1 MNLEQIQEMWEKDS
15 KIDPDNLHDESLKIP
30 QLHSKYYTLYN
41 TITLLRERAREQY
54 AKVRLERYN
63 YYTGKATA
71 EVYAEEPFPYK
82 VREKDAI
89 QRHLEADDK
98 MNKIDMKIKYY
109 DVMLKFLEEIIRAVS
124 NRTYQIKNAIEWNKF
139 QAGYESRLVRYYRR
153 IMKSFKQLQ
162 EILGG
167 VPNDGYFGHPR
178 LKIENP
184 FSPPKEKTKKTNGG
198 KGLTNKLGNRATE
211 IEDMIKNMR

>member
-54 AKVRLERYN
+54 SKVRLERYN
-63 YYTGKATA
+63 YYTGKAPA
-71 EVYAEEPFPYK
+71 EVYVEEPFPYK

-98 MNKIDMKIKYY
+98 MNKVDMKIKYN
-109 DVMLKFLEEIIRAVS
+109 DIMLKFLEEIIRNIS
-124 NRTYQIKNAIEWNKF
+124 GRTYQIKNAIEWNKF
-139 QAGYESRLVRYYRR
+139 QAGY
-153 IMKSFKQLQ
+153 
-162 EILGG
+162 
-167 VPNDGYFGHPR
+167 N
-178 LKIENP
+178 
-184 FSPPKEKTKKTNGG
+184 
-198 KGLTNKLGNRATE
+198 
-211 IEDMIKNMR
+211 

>member
-54 AKVRLERYN
+54 AKVRLERCN

-98 MNKIDMKIKYY
+98 MNKVDMKIKYY
-109 DVMLKFLEEIIRAVS
+109 DIMLKFLEEIIRNIS
-124 NRTYQIKNAIEWNKF
+124 GRTYQIKNAIEWNKF
-139 QAGYESRLVRYYRR
+139 QAGY
-153 IMKSFKQLQ
+153 
-162 EILGG
+162 
-167 VPNDGYFGHPR
+167 N
-178 LKIENP
+178 
-184 FSPPKEKTKKTNGG
+184 
-198 KGLTNKLGNRATE
+198 
-211 IEDMIKNMR
+211 

>member
-1 MNLEQIQEMWEKDS
+1 MNLEKIQELWEKDS
-15 KIDPDNLHDESLKIP
+15 QIDPDNLHDESLKIP

-41 TITLLRERAREQY
+41 TITLLREKARESY

-98 MNKIDMKIKYY
+98 MNKVDMKIKYY
-109 DVMLKFLEEIIRAVS
+109 DIMLKFLEEIIRNIS
-124 NRTYQIKNAIEWNKF
+124 GRTYQIKNAIEWNKF
-139 QAGYESRLVRYYRR
+139 QAGY
-153 IMKSFKQLQ
+153 
-162 EILGG
+162 
-167 VPNDGYFGHPR
+167 N
-178 LKIENP
+178 
-184 FSPPKEKTKKTNGG
+184 
-198 KGLTNKLGNRATE
+198 
-211 IEDMIKNMR
+211 

>member
-1 MNLEQIQEMWEKDS
+1 MDLEKIQEMWEKDS
-15 KIDPDNLHDESLKIP
+15 HIDPDNLHDESLKIP

-41 TITLLRERAREQY
+41 TITLLREKARESY
-54 AKVRLERYN
+54 AKIRLERYN

-89 QRHLEADDK
+89 QRHLDADDK

-139 QAGYESRLVRYYRR
+139 QAG
-153 IMKSFKQLQ
+153 
-162 EILGG
+162 
-167 VPNDGYFGHPR
+167 FG
-178 LKIENP
+178 
-184 FSPPKEKTKKTNGG
+184 
-198 KGLTNKLGNRATE
+198 
-211 IEDMIKNMR
+211 

>member
-41 TITLLRERAREQY
+41 TITLLREKARESY
-54 AKVRLERYN
+54 AKVKLERYN

-89 QRHLEADDK
+89 QRHLDADDK
-98 MNKIDMKIKYY
+98 MNKVDMKIKYY
-109 DVMLKFLEEIIRAVS
+109 DIMLKFLEEIIRNIS
-124 NRTYQIKNAIEWNKF
+124 GRTYQIKNAIEWNKF
-139 QAGYESRLVRYYRR
+139 QAGY
-153 IMKSFKQLQ
+153 
-162 EILGG
+162 
-167 VPNDGYFGHPR
+167 N
-178 LKIENP
+178 
-184 FSPPKEKTKKTNGG
+184 
-198 KGLTNKLGNRATE
+198 
-211 IEDMIKNMR
+211 

>member
-1 MNLEQIQEMWEKDS
+1 MNLEKIQEMWEKDS
-15 KIDPDNLHDESLKIP
+15 QIDPDNLHDESLKIP

-41 TITLLRERAREQY
+41 TITLLREKARESY

-89 QRHLEADDK
+89 QRHLDADDK

-139 QAGYESRLVRYYRR
+139 QAG
-153 IMKSFKQLQ
+153 
-162 EILGG
+162 
-167 VPNDGYFGHPR
+167 FG
-178 LKIENP
+178 
-184 FSPPKEKTKKTNGG
+184 
-198 KGLTNKLGNRATE
+198 
-211 IEDMIKNMR
+211 

>member
-1 MNLEQIQEMWEKDS
+1 MNLEKIQEMWEKDS
-15 KIDPDNLHDESLKIP
+15 QIDPDNLHDESLKIP

-41 TITLLRERAREQY
+41 TITLLREKARESY
-54 AKVRLERYN
+54 AKIRLERYN

-89 QRHLEADDK
+89 QRHLDADDK

-139 QAGYESRLVRYYRR
+139 QAG
-153 IMKSFKQLQ
+153 M
-162 EILGG
+162 
-167 VPNDGYFGHPR
+167 
-178 LKIENP
+178 
-184 FSPPKEKTKKTNGG
+184 
-198 KGLTNKLGNRATE
+198 
-211 IEDMIKNMR
+211 

>member
-1 MNLEQIQEMWEKDS
+1 MNLEKIQEMWEKDS
-15 KIDPDNLHDESLKIP
+15 QIDPDNLHDESLKIP

-41 TITLLRERAREQY
+41 TITLLREKARESY
-54 AKVRLERYN
+54 AKIRLERYN

-89 QRHLEADDK
+89 QRHLDADDK

-109 DVMLKFLEEIIRAVS
+109 DVMLKFLEEIIRAIS

-139 QAGYESRLVRYYRR
+139 QAG
-153 IMKSFKQLQ
+153 
-162 EILGG
+162 
-167 VPNDGYFGHPR
+167 FG
-178 LKIENP
+178 
-184 FSPPKEKTKKTNGG
+184 
-198 KGLTNKLGNRATE
+198 
-211 IEDMIKNMR
+211 

>member
-1 MNLEQIQEMWEKDS
+1 MDLEKIQAMWEKDS
-15 KIDPDNLHDESLKIP
+15 HIDPDNLHDESLKIP

-41 TITLLRERAREQY
+41 TITLLREKAREQY
-54 AKVRLERYN
+54 NKVRLERYN

-109 DVMLKFLEEIIRAVS
+109 DVMLKFLEEIIRAIS

-139 QAGYESRLVRYYRR
+139 QAG
-153 IMKSFKQLQ
+153 
-162 EILGG
+162 
-167 VPNDGYFGHPR
+167 FG
-178 LKIENP
+178 
-184 FSPPKEKTKKTNGG
+184 
-198 KGLTNKLGNRATE
+198 
-211 IEDMIKNMR
+211 